1 MKRCLNALG
10 GVSGLARFTNDAE
23 ALKEIKL
30 NLKFAASLEEYKATE
45 KQIKAARVK
54 ANHAKFY
61 LSARKKCKLA
71 VTEKFFASH
80 AKKLTIKECAAV
92 AFTDCGGVVLRGRLQ
107 NVRTKLETSLPVRQ
121 HIPEYPTQDEV
132 FSDECSSSCAEDE
145 DAGDSDS
152 EGADIQ
158 IRLTLDD
165 VTVGEGVEVYWPGDK
180 LWYKGVVLKK
190 DPRDKTFFVQYV
202 SDGAKLWH
210 SIKDF
215 QVRVSC

>member
-107 NVRTKLETSLPVRQ
+107 NVRTKLETLLPVRQ

-165 VTVGEGVEVYWPGDK
+165 VTGGGRCRGVLAGGQVM
-180 LWYKGVVLKK
+180 
-190 DPRDKTFFVQYV
+190 VQ
-202 SDGAKLWH
+202 GRGPEKRPA
-210 SIKDF
+210 
-215 QVRVSC
+215 R